1 MKKIGI
7 VLLICVCSVMFC
19 GCTLET
25 KDTTNNTEN
34 INKYDWELKDDANT
48 NDFIFEFTP
57 TK

>member
-1 MKKIGI
+1 MKKIRI

-19 GCTLET
+19 GCTSKSED
-25 KDTTNNTEN
+25 KTNNTEN
-34 INKYDWELKDDANT
+34 VNEYDWELKDNANM

>member
-19 GCTLET
+19 GWDFENEGT
-25 KDTTNNTEN
+25 KKNTGK
-34 INKYDWELKDDANT
+34 INEYDWELTDNANT

>member
-25 KDTTNNTEN
+25 EDTTNNMEN
-34 INKYDWELKDDANT
+34 INEYDWELTDNANT

>member
-1 MKKIGI
+1 MKKVGM

-19 GCTLET
+19 GCTSEAEG
-25 KDTTNNTEN
+25 TTNNTEN
-34 INKYDWELKDDANT
+34 INEYDWELKDNANT

>member
-7 VLLICVCSVMFC
+7 VLLIYVCSVMFC

-25 KDTTNNTEN
+25 EDTTNNTEN
-34 INKYDWELKDDANT
+34 INEYDWELKDNANT

>member
-25 KDTTNNTEN
+25 EDTTNNTEN
-34 INKYDWELKDDANT
+34 INEYDWELKGNAKY
-48 NDFIFEFTP
+48 E
-57 TK
+57 

>member
-7 VLLICVCSVMFC
+7 VLLIRVCSVMFC

-25 KDTTNNTEN
+25 EDTTNNTEN
-34 INKYDWELKDDANT
+34 INEYDWELKDNANT